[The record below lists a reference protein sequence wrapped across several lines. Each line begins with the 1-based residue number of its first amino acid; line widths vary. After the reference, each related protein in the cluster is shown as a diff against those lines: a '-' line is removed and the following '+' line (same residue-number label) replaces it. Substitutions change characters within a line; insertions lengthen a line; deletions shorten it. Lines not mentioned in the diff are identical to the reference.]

1 MATLTNADY
10 AELRDSVYRFGAG
23 KEELKAL
30 GSLPSKAQVLAMF
43 QAQEDHF
50 VSDFATIKA
59 LIDTELGITTTN
71 PLATKLIAGYLEWK
85 VKKILGS

>member
-1 MATLTNADY
+1 MAALTNSDY

-50 VSDFATIKA
+50 VSSYSTIKG
-59 LIDTELGITTTN
+59 LIDAQLGVTTTN
-71 PLATKLIAGYLEWK
+71 PLAQKLIAGYLRWK
-85 VKKILGS
+85 IKKILGG